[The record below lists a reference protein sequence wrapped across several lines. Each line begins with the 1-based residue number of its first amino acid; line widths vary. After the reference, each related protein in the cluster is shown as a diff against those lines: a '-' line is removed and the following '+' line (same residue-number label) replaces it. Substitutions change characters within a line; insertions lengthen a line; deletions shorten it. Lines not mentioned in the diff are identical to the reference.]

1 MSINQDKQDILLGRA
16 RQYLE
21 DALHCVKE
29 VADMYDGKDEKLNQM
44 YMLIGSVHNDVA
56 NFGKIEGESL
66 ADAAG

>member
-16 RQYLE
+16 RQYLQ
-21 DALHCVKE
+21 DAFQCVKE

>member
-16 RQYLE
+16 RQYLQ
-21 DALHCVKE
+21 DAFQCVKE

-66 ADAAG
+66 ADSAG

>member
-16 RQYLE
+16 RQCLQ
-21 DALHCVKE
+21 DAFQYVKT
-29 VADMYDGKDEKLNQM
+29 VAEMYDGKNEKLNQM

-66 ADAAG
+66 ADSSG